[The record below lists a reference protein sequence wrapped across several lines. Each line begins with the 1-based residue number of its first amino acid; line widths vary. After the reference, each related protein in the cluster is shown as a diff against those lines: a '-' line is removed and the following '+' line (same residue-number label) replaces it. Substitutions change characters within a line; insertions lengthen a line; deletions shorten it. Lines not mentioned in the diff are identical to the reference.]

1 MFEITETAVIGNH
14 DLARGGSRRAEV
26 LKDLRTNKRFAFV
39 AVLEARLALATRCCS
54 VIDWLNIQEDG

>member
-39 AVLEARLALATRCCS
+39 AVLKAAARVGDAVLFAH
-54 VIDWLNIQEDG
+54 